1 MRGFYRKRAYEMK
14 HRQRAY
20 KCYNPESQLKLIRN
34 KYLGNTIMLAVKLK
48 MNGLTWGLNKEGI
61 HLF

>member
-1 MRGFYRKRAYEMK
+1 M
-14 HRQRAY
+14 
-20 KCYNPESQLKLIRN
+20 RN

-61 HLF
+61 HLNRSERKK